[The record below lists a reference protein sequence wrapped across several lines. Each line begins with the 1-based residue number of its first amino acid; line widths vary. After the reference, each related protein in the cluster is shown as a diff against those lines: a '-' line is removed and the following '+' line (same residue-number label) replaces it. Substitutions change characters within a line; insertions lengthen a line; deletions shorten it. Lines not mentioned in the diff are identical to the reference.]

1 MILHSLCE
9 SEGES
14 VSLASAWSGGGPPVY
29 VGMQTAGLSKLELG
43 SVVGLKRA
51 EFYSKR

>member
-9 SEGES
+9 SEGDS
-14 VSLASAWSGGGPPVY
+14 VSLASAWSGGGPVY

-43 SVVGLKRA
+43 SVVGLKWA
-51 EFYSKR
+51 EFYS